1 MTKIKIEKQK
11 HPKGWTRW
19 CYPIMDDYKLVCCD
33 CGLVHDMEFRV
44 TQDYDRVEFRSR
56 RNNRSTS
63 QVRRHM
69 KIKEKTYDCL

>member
-1 MTKIKIEKQK
+1 MTKIKVERAK
-11 HPKGWTRW
+11 HPEGWTRW

-44 TQDYDRVEFRSR
+44 TGSYDRIEFRSR
-56 RNNRSTS
+56 RNNRSTG

-69 KIKEKTYDCL
+69 KLTDLEGI